1 MDRLFI
7 VWIVAAAMA
16 ASAWGACTTSQYI
29 GCSGF
34 RYPNEN
40 LSCQN
45 TYGSNCSEW
54 SGVAAC
60 GHNIQVNVKTCESRS
75 FPYMECVDGGTEC
88 NSSSGRDYVRTHCTI
103 YSCPSQA
110 EADSVRCALHP
121 DAAGCV
127 VEVDTTLYAC
137 SESVQGGVVTSTLY
151 RLSCKATGGQVTS
164 CNGKTNVDIPTDGT
178 PLQTF
183 SGTCAQN
190 GYQNGITGGERDS
203 SGANADCF
211 AVVADKCY
219 MKDKRSGNTFTCD
232 CDGSCDYALRQ
243 IASGQCTNPYPQDE
257 QQGDS
262 IALPLSSWEPPQ
274 QSSSS
279 AEPSSGASFGSE
291 LDALNNLYG
300 VLDTIRD
307 TLNKRVA
314 PSVDAIQ
321 ANTQYI
327 GQQLEYSNE
336 YLKQVAAKEW
346 SVDVNVSAPNV
357 NVENNTD
364 VSGIQSRQ
372 DRQYSAD
379 TSYQSHMLA
388 ALAGFTGDSVAGNPS
403 DTAGSG
409 AALQGQLD
417 RIDSAVGAFDVP
429 DMSDSIAPT
438 LQGIRGEVAAMR
450 DSIANGAMGDSV
462 DAWTNAFLNNG
473 VLTGSGSNT
482 CPAPL
487 TRQVSFTFPHVGT
500 INAGTLGRYLCSP
513 IAGFSV
519 TLWQV
524 ARMLL
529 RALVAIG
536 CMWWLFKEVTGT
548 TTGGQNDDD

>member
-1 MDRLFI
+1 MSVDQFGGKHI
-7 VWIVAAAMA
+7 TAGIFTNYQG
-16 ASAWGACTTSQYI
+16 STSSHYD
-29 GCSGF
+29 C
-34 RYPNEN
+34 
-40 LSCQN
+40 
-45 TYGSNCSEW
+45 
-54 SGVAAC
+54 
-60 GHNIQVNVKTCESRS
+60 
-75 FPYMECVDGGTEC
+75 
-88 NSSSGRDYVRTHCTI
+88 SSGSLRGFITIGNINQCTGRI
-103 YSCPSQA
+103 SYEVCDTQA
-110 EADSVRCALHP
+110 EADSVRCALDP
-121 DAAGCV
+121 TAAGCV

-183 SGTCAQN
+183 AGTCAQN

-203 SGANADCF
+203 TGASAECF
-211 AVVADKCY
+211 ATIGDKCY
-219 MKDKRSGNTFTCD
+219 MKDKRSGNTFTCS
-232 CDGSCDYALRQ
+232 CDGSCDYAMRQ
-243 IASGQCTNPYPQDE
+243 VASGDCVNPYPQDE

-262 IALPLSSWEPPQ
+262 IALPLSSYEPPAF
-274 QSSSS
+274 SSSS
-279 AEPSSGASFGSE
+279 AEASSAASFGTE

-307 TLNKRVA
+307 TLDKRVA
-314 PSVDAIQ
+314 PAVEAIQ
-321 ANTQYI
+321 ANTQYV
-327 GQQLEYSNE
+327 GQQLETSNN
-336 YLKQVAAKEW
+336 YLQQLSLKDW
-346 SVDVNVSAPNV
+346 SVNVSPPNV

-364 VSGIQSRQ
+364 VQGIENRQ
-372 DRQYSAD
+372 DRQFAND
-379 TSYQSHMLA
+379 TSYQRRVLE
-388 ALAGFTGDSVAGNPS
+388 ALGALGDTSGVGNPS

-429 DMSDSIAPT
+429 DMGDSIAPT
-438 LQGIRGEVAAMR
+438 LAGIRGEVAAMR
-450 DSIANGAMGDSV
+450 DSIARGAMGDSV
-462 DAWTNAFLNNG
+462 DAWTDAFLNNG
-473 VLTGSGSNT
+473 VLTGGGSNT

-487 TRQVSFTFPHVGT
+487 TRQVAFTFPHVGT
-500 INAGTLGRYLCSP
+500 IQAGTLGRYLCTP